1 MALEHLNRLSEDERL
16 EQEALSRELSE
27 MAQYL
32 HEKGLRE
39 EGEAEGIAKGRAEG
53 KKEGRL
59 ATAKQMLKKD
69 FPLSTI
75 SEITGLSDTDI
86 NCLKE

>member
-1 MALEHLNRLSEDERL
+1 MTEAAYHYLSKDEELKMALEHLNRLSEDERL

-32 HEKGLRE
+32 HERGLRE
-39 EGEAEGIAKGRAEG
+39 EGEAEGIAKGKTEA
-53 KKEGRL
+53 RL
-59 ATAKQMLKKD
+59 AMAKQMLKKD

-75 SEITGLSDTDI
+75 S
-86 NCLKE
+86 